1 MSNANAGAK
10 ETLPEGLA
18 ALMARAG
25 SARGPAPVERWDPP
39 YCGEIDMRIA
49 ADGRWFYEGGP
60 IGRERLVRLFS
71 TVLRRDE
78 DGHHYLVTPVERVR
92 ITVEDAPFLA
102 VELHAQGE
110 GRDQR
115 LTLRTNVG
123 DVVEVG
129 PDTPLRFEDEAQTGG
144 LKPYVRVRGRLDA
157 LLSRPLLY
165 QLAEHFREEEIG
177 GEAVLG
183 AWSNGVFFPASAGGG
198 MIARDAFSAVGEGAR

>member
-1 MSNANAGAK
+1 MPDSNAGSK
-10 ETLPEGLA
+10 ETLPDGLA

-102 VELHAQGE
+102 VELHADGD
-110 GRDQR
+110 GRTQR
-115 LTLRTNVG
+115 LTFRTNVG

-129 PDTPLRFEDEAQTGG
+129 PDNPLRFEDEPQTGG

-165 QLAEHFREEEIG
+165 QLAEHFREETLD
-177 GEAVLG
+177 GESVLG
-183 AWSNGVFFPASAGGG
+183 AWSNGAFFPARSGGG
-198 MIARDAFSAVGEGAR
+198 VIAGDTLPHTGEEVR

>member
-1 MSNANAGAK
+1 MSNANAGSK
-10 ETLPEGLA
+10 EALPEGLA

-102 VELHAQGE
+102 VELHADGE

-165 QLAEHFREEEIG
+165 QLAEHFREETVD
-177 GEAVLG
+177 GERVLG
-183 AWSNGVFFPASAGGG
+183 AWSNGVFFPASAGGR
-198 MIARDAFSAVGEGAR
+198 MIARDALPVTGEGER

>member
-78 DGHHYLVTPVERVR
+78 DGHHYLVTPVERLR

-102 VELHAQGE
+102 VEFSALILSL
-110 GRDQR
+110 R
-115 LTLRTNVG
+115 LCALLPRLAAARH
-123 DVVEVG
+123 VG
-129 PDTPLRFEDEAQTGG
+129 PEPPVA
-144 LKPYVRVRGRLDA
+144 RVGATRRRQPDRL
-157 LLSRPLLY
+157 
-165 QLAEHFREEEIG
+165 
-177 GEAVLG
+177 
-183 AWSNGVFFPASAGGG
+183 
-198 MIARDAFSAVGEGAR
+198 